1 MSNVFNRIIITPTT
15 TKGPPPKE
23 TPDSATLASQNAA
36 YQTTLIG
43 LVEQRDNLLEDQQVA
58 ELRDTVL
65 RSGNTKVSNH
75 QIYLLGRPL
84 RPASIPYIWALSVLF
99 IGAAILI
106 FYMFFP
112 YTIPPIDVILFEI
125 YILFSTP
132 MIWSVLF
139 GLASIVILF
148 LSLRIANII

>member
-1 MSNVFNRIIITPTT
+1 MTGSV
-15 TKGPPPKE
+15 PPK
-23 TPDSATLASQNAA
+23 TPDSATLANQNAV
-36 YQTTLIG
+36 YQTELAG
-43 LVEQRDNLLEDQQVA
+43 LVDQRDNLLEDQQVA

-65 RSGNTKVSNH
+65 RSGNTSVSNH

-112 YTIPPIDVILFEI
+112 YTIPPIDVILFDL

-132 MIWSVLF
+132 RIWSILF

>member
-1 MSNVFNRIIITPTT
+1 MA
-15 TKGPPPKE
+15 GPVPPNIPSS
-23 TPDSATLASQNAA
+23 TTLASDNATKQLELKA
-36 YQTTLIG
+36 
-43 LVEQRDNLLEDQQVA
+43 LVEQRDNLLEDQKVA

-65 RSGNTKVSNH
+65 RSGNTAVSNH

-99 IGAAILI
+99 IGAALLI

-112 YTIPPIDVILFEI
+112 YTIPPLDVILFEI

-132 MIWSVLF
+132 MIWSILF

-148 LSLRIANII
+148 LSLRIANIL

>member
-1 MSNVFNRIIITPTT
+1 M
-15 TKGPPPKE
+15 PK
-23 TPDSATLASQNAA
+23 TDSPDILAKDNEEYQKTLA
-36 YQTTLIG
+36 G

-112 YTIPPIDVILFEI
+112 YTVPPIDVILFDL

-132 MIWSVLF
+132 RIWSILF
-139 GLASIVILF
+139 GLASIIILF